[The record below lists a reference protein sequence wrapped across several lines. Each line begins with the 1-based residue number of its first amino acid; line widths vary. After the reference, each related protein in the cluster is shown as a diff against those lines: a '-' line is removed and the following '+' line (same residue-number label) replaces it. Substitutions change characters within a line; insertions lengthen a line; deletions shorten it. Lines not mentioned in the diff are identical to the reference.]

1 MTEAQKKRRI
11 GVGMKPRV
19 EQAQS
24 GPEGASVGN
33 EVSTTEGQP
42 ESILQPVLEQMKQA
56 ETSPLATQET
66 VQILDSEQGC
76 TTADPNLEKAL
87 QESGEVVD
95 AEFEEVAEPSAA
107 DLDAVAA
114 ELTAQQETAG
124 QEGTPESTIKALADG
139 MLGFADEGTPE
150 HATVQAMAKEILEL
164 RKVVALEAAYGAAS
178 FSNAKAALAW
188 ALGPQPNGT
197 LKVSV
202 TIEEGWVSAVQDW
215 AREADVSVERW
226 LSDLVQSNIEAYAVP
241 AKGR

>member
-1 MTEAQKKRRI
+1 MGEAQKKRRI

-24 GPEGASVGN
+24 GVEQASAVG

-87 QESGEVVD
+87 QESGEVID

-114 ELTAQQETAG
+114 ELATQQETAA
-124 QEGTPESTIKALADG
+124 QESIHLKARSVG
-139 MLGFADEGTPE
+139 MTTWP
-150 HATVQAMAKEILEL
+150 
-164 RKVVALEAAYGAAS
+164 
-178 FSNAKAALAW
+178 SN
-188 ALGPQPNGT
+188 LGPQPNGT

>member
-1 MTEAQKKRRI
+1 MGEAQKKRRI

-24 GPEGASVGN
+24 GVEQASAVG

-139 MLGFADEGTPE
+139 MGFADEGTPE
-150 HATVQAMAKEILEL
+150 HATVQAMAKEILDL